1 MIHFPSS
8 RRPALLLALA
18 AMLVAPVA
26 SAQTGAPDPTTGQ
39 RAGQAARQPLEDFN
53 VAKDEIPAKLLAIQD
68 NPYAMKN
75 MRTCYQIGSEV
86 AELNAVLGADVDSSD
101 EAKRKTVDSAIA
113 VGGGIIAG
121 LVPFRGLV
129 REVSGANAA
138 EKRYQ
143 RALYSGISRRSF
155 LKGLG
160 QAKGCKPP
168 AAPSAYVAKPA
179 VEKDK
184 KPGKK
189 AKKR

>member
-1 MIHFPSS
+1 MQS
-8 RRPALLLALA
+8 RHPLLLLALA

-26 SAQTGAPDPTTGQ
+26 VAQTGAPAPTTGQ

-53 VAKDEIPAKLLAIQD
+53 VAKDEIPAKLIAIQD
-68 NPYAMKN
+68 DPYAMKN

-86 AELNAVLGADVDSSD
+86 AELNDVLGADVDSSD
-101 EAKRKTVDSAIA
+101 EAKRKTVDTAID
-113 VGGGIIAG
+113 VGGGLISG

-168 AAPSAYVAKPA
+168 AAPSAMAAKPVA
-179 VEKDK
+179 EKDK
-184 KPGKK
+184 KRGKK
-189 AKKR
+189 DKR

>member
-1 MIHFPSS
+1 MTFRQPL
-8 RRPALLLALA
+8 LLLALA
-18 AMLVAPVA
+18 AMLAAPVA
-26 SAQTGAPDPTTGQ
+26 GAQTGAPSPTTGQ

-53 VAKDEIPAKLLAIQD
+53 VAKDEIPAKLIAIQD
-68 NPYAMKN
+68 DPYATKN

-86 AELNAVLGADVDSSD
+86 AELNEVLGADVDSSD

-168 AAPSAYVAKPA
+168 AAPSAMAAKPA
-179 VEKDK
+179 AEKDG
-184 KPGKK
+184 KP
-189 AKKR
+189 AKKTKKR